1 MTIKTLLAAAALVV
15 APTLGLAMGCS
26 SSKHETQA
34 MSCAD
39 GTVYD
44 PATNTCTVVSG

>member
-1 MTIKTLLAAAALVV
+1 MTIKTLLAAAAL
-15 APTLGLAMGCS
+15 TLSPALAMAACYEG
-26 SSKHETQA
+26 HEKQA

-44 PATNTCTVVSG
+44 TATNSCKVVSG